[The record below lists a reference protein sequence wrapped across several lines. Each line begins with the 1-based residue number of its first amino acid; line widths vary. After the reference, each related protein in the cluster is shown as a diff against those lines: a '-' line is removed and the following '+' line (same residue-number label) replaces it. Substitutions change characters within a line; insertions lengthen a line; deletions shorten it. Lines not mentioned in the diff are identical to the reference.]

1 MSSATLPSITFQRQ
15 MPQGIGPDGMA
26 GAYFMNALSMD
37 LRQRVLNHALT
48 HSLRDTAET
57 FKVCLVTVINLKKLY
72 FETGSAKPRERK
84 KLPPG
89 RHITPAGELYLRTLV
104 LDDCDATLAEL
115 CDRYFEAY
123 RIRVSQATLSTTLRR
138 MGLTRKKKRS
148 ATPRGTATGSRAC
161 GPSTPRTSRAS
172 RKATASTSTRR
183 AAP

>member
-1 MSSATLPSITFQRQ
+1 
-15 MPQGIGPDGMA
+15 MA

-89 RHITPAGELYLRTLV
+89 RHITPAGELYLQTLV
-104 LDDCDATLAEL
+104 IDDCDATLAEL

-148 ATPRGTATGSRAC
+148 ATPSGTATGSRAC

-172 RKATASTSTRR
+172 RKATASTSTGR